1 MNGTANEAEFK
12 RLIAEARI
20 NLEGEKTTLEEI
32 KQAIEAKLRKN
43 GKKTTWWKLWSRDTN
58 D

>member
-1 MNGTANEAEFK
+1 MNGTANEGEFK

-20 NLEGEKTTLEEI
+20 NLEEEKTTLEEI
-32 KQAIEAKLRKN
+32 KVAIEAKIRKN
-43 GKKTTWWKLWSRDTN
+43 GKKIRWWKLWSRGKN